1 MTRAVSDKDHR
12 GRTNHHIGKIATM
25 LKPSKHVY
33 RERRLCTGNADYEQ
47 KMAEAKRQF
56 DELEAR
62 LKATP
67 RGSRFGRNA
76 R

>member
-1 MTRAVSDKDHR
+1 MTQTVSDKDHR
-12 GRTNHHIGKIATM
+12 GRTNHHIGKIATK

-33 RERRLCTGNADYEQ
+33 RERRLCTGNAEYERL
-47 KMAEAKRQF
+47 MADAKRQF

-62 LKATP
+62 MKATP
-67 RGSRFGRNA
+67 RSDRFGRNA